1 MIPMHVPEEGLVLH
15 GPPHSPLDG
24 NVVDTNVQP
33 QVMRLDLGAGVLE
46 EVMRASR
53 MGKDIHMSFGKNLQL
68 LSIAQPTHSELYN
81 YTPDK
86 EDELRFAGLVTHK
99 LAQKKIQEDT
109 AGVDAAMAALKSK
122 MADHQQNK
130 QNKQIKILSDTPAA
144 SARPKPNHLKP
155 KPSSSFAQLN
165 KTNTPVVRSVPST
178 PAVIPARRPPAT
190 DPSWGLSV
198 KERTDLRE
206 KMEALKIPLLHLVA
220 IRPMSLKFLA
230 NKVACTQD
238 ECKEILEKL
247 GKPARLDPEKWDL
260 TDKAFKELS
269 VWDFKYEL
277 DDDRELAIEHAVSAY
292 DRMRLSREDKLWQ
305 MLLPRE
311 ERGKGKILSKL
322 QSHQGPIQKSGTPR
336 IHVQGAADD
345 QVNDDPAAAEVQER
359 HHLTPGDATTPMARS
374 QSSDQIKK
382 KRVSEQEAQSKRL
395 LSSGPKKAAA
405 AAKAK
410 DLAKKRGTRKGALA
424 PANVKSEEFVH
435 ESDEDDDNTVH
446 APPNVAP
453 KPALIKTSAD
463 SPKAL
468 PKTNPLER
476 ADCIEKSQDQPKA
489 EKGPKT
495 SKTPT
500 VGSKVNASNKASSPA
515 GTPTSKHRLSDASQT
530 SSSGSKLSR
539 QRTTSS
545 PHKPSPLGSSPPTN
559 ASDLDNDSQ
568 LQLTSNSSTS
578 STPLNSHGRNAATG
592 LKPRPDAGKRLPN
605 PAETCSQPSLK
616 RKAADAPP
624 GGRAADLPLTNGHT
638 APAAKRV
645 KTSVPSPPTT
655 DSSSNA
661 SPIQSDEV
669 MGQAERFKKYYAKY
683 QLLYQELAAQ
693 TNPAPEKMNKL
704 MEWHQRLQSMKDDI
718 SRAVIANK

>member
-1 MIPMHVPEEGLVLH
+1 
-15 GPPHSPLDG
+15 
-24 NVVDTNVQP
+24 
-33 QVMRLDLGAGVLE
+33 
-46 EVMRASR
+46 
-53 MGKDIHMSFGKNLQL
+53 MSFGKSLTLHYGNRSQQL
-68 LSIAQPTHSELYN
+68 LSIVQPTHSELYN

-86 EDELRFAGLVTHK
+86 EDELRFAGLFTHK
-99 LAQKKIQEDT
+99 LAQKKMQEDT
-109 AGVDAAMAALKSK
+109 ASVDAAMAALKSK

-130 QNKQIKILSDTPAA
+130 QNKQIKILSDTPTA
-144 SARPKPNHLKP
+144 SPRLNPNRLKP

-178 PAVIPARRPPAT
+178 PAVFPSRRPPAT
-190 DPSWGLSV
+190 DPSWELSA
-198 KERTDLRE
+198 KERTDLKE

-305 MLLPRE
+305 MLLPWE

-322 QSHQGPIQKSGTPR
+322 QLHQGPIQKSGTPR
-336 IHVQGAADD
+336 IHVHGAADD
-345 QVNDDPAAAEVQER
+345 QVNDDPAAAAADVQEK

-374 QSSDQIKK
+374 QPSDQIKK

-410 DLAKKRGTRKGALA
+410 DLAKKRGTRKGALVA
-424 PANVKSEEFVH
+424 ANVKSAEFVH
-435 ESDEDDDNTVH
+435 ESDEDEVDAVH
-446 APPNVAP
+446 APANVAP
-453 KPALIKTSAD
+453 KPAVTKGSAD
-463 SPKAL
+463 GPKAL
-468 PKTNPLER
+468 PKTKPLEP
-476 ADCIEKSQDQPKA
+476 ADPIQKSQDQAKA
-489 EKGPKT
+489 EKGPQP

-500 VGSKVNASNKASSPA
+500 IGSKVKGSSKPSSTA
-515 GTPTSKHRLSDASQT
+515 GTPISKHRLSDASQT

-578 STPLNSHGRNAATG
+578 STPLNGQGGNAVPGSKA
-592 LKPRPDAGKRLPN
+592 RPEAGKRLPN
-605 PAETCSQPSLK
+605 SVERCSQPSLK
-616 RKAADAPP
+616 RKAAEVSS
-624 GGRAADLPLTNGHT
+624 GGRAADLPVTNGQM

-661 SPIQSDEV
+661 SPMQAEEV

-683 QLLYQELAAQ
+683 QLLYEELAGQ
-693 TNPAPEKMNKL
+693 TNPALEKMDRL
-704 MEWHQRLQSMKDDI
+704 MEWHRRLQSMKDDI
-718 SRAVIANK
+718 SRAVIANQ